1 MAAIVYQK
9 DHRSGITY
17 AYESVSTWDKEK
29 KQSRAKRTLIGR
41 LDPKTG
47 DIVPTDQRRKKALE
61 RGAVVPGASR
71 CFCGASRLLD
81 GIGQMTGIT
90 DDLKLCFPDR
100 YEKILSLA
108 YYLILEDANPL
119 TRFAK
124 WASIHEHPY
133 GRDISSQR
141 SSELFASITEEERA
155 RFFSLQGKRRAENEY
170 WAYDI
175 TSISSYSECL
185 KQIRYGVNKENEHLP
200 QLNLALVFGEESGL
214 PFYYRKLPGNISDV
228 KTVRNLLA
236 DFDSFGFGKARLVM
250 DRGFYSEENINRLY
264 QDHLKFLMGAKLSLK
279 FVQSALDEERE
290 NLKSWERYNQQHD
303 LYACTKLLEWDYEQ
317 TRPYKGDTLKE
328 KRRMYLHLYYNSTRA
343 AEDERR
349 SNVLLAELKEELQHG
364 KRVAEHEKL
373 YAKYFVTK
381 ETPVRGIQVIAKQEA
396 IDAARKNFGFFA
408 LISNESK
415 DAIKALE
422 IYRNKDLC
430 EKAFGNLK
438 ERLNMRRMLVSSE
451 LSLDGKLFVEFVSL
465 IFLSYIKKKMQDFEL
480 FKDYTM
486 QGLLDELDIIEC
498 YKETGKRTRFSEI
511 TKRQASLYELLGVP
525 IPGYSSL

>member
-9 DHRSGITY
+9 DKRSGLTY

-119 TRFAK
+119 TRFTK

-185 KQIRYGVNKENEHLP
+185 KQIRYGVNKEHEHLP

-228 KTVRNLLA
+228 KTVRSLLA
-236 DFDSFGFGKARLVM
+236 DFDSM
-250 DRGFYSEENINRLY
+250 
-264 QDHLKFLMGAKLSLK
+264 
-279 FVQSALDEERE
+279 
-290 NLKSWERYNQQHD
+290 
-303 LYACTKLLEWDYEQ
+303 
-317 TRPYKGDTLKE
+317 
-328 KRRMYLHLYYNSTRA
+328 
-343 AEDERR
+343 
-349 SNVLLAELKEELQHG
+349 
-364 KRVAEHEKL
+364 
-373 YAKYFVTK
+373 
-381 ETPVRGIQVIAKQEA
+381 
-396 IDAARKNFGFFA
+396 
-408 LISNESK
+408 
-415 DAIKALE
+415 
-422 IYRNKDLC
+422 
-430 EKAFGNLK
+430 
-438 ERLNMRRMLVSSE
+438 
-451 LSLDGKLFVEFVSL
+451 
-465 IFLSYIKKKMQDFEL
+465 
-480 FKDYTM
+480 
-486 QGLLDELDIIEC
+486 
-498 YKETGKRTRFSEI
+498 
-511 TKRQASLYELLGVP
+511 
-525 IPGYSSL
+525 